1 MNALAT
7 QQAWDYVINPP
18 TAAPTAKP
26 IFGTG
31 LLEPTGIEYDAA
43 HDRLFVSS
51 DALNDNRIE
60 IINSYTTAPVK
71 LTPVNVEAVSGDTE
85 DPAFDP
91 ATNTLYFLDGQSEC
105 IRKMAIDPT
114 SGAGTLDTTFCID
127 LTVLSP
133 EADGDWEGMAWNAER
148 GTLVVAPH
156 NGTQQLYEIPP
167 TAGIVQQP
175 NNIIN
180 AAGISANLL
189 EINGIGMGPTT
200 GGAVGEMSY
209 FIVDRESNGLYEI
222 TTNAIGQLAP
232 IAYPGSISVPFQ
244 TATPVKLVAT
254 DANNDTLTY
263 VTDTLPANGT
273 LSGSGANRVYT
284 PNAGFSGVDSFTF
297 HANDGTTD
305 SNVATVTLNVHAL
318 NRPPVLSNIT
328 SPMLVNELDLLTFK
342 PTATDPDGDAVTF
355 SLQNAPAGA
364 KITPAGLF
372 TWRPTE
378 AQGPGSYNITVRVT
392 DPGALF
398 DSQVVTVNVNEVRW
412 R

>member
-1 MNALAT
+1 
-7 QQAWDYVINPP
+7 
-18 TAAPTAKP
+18 
-26 IFGTG
+26 
-31 LLEPTGIEYDAA
+31 
-43 HDRLFVSS
+43 
-51 DALNDNRIE
+51 
-60 IINSYTTAPVK
+60 
-71 LTPVNVEAVSGDTE
+71 
-85 DPAFDP
+85 
-91 ATNTLYFLDGQSEC
+91 
-105 IRKMAIDPT
+105 
-114 SGAGTLDTTFCID
+114 
-127 LTVLSP
+127 
-133 EADGDWEGMAWNAER
+133 
-148 GTLVVAPH
+148 
-156 NGTQQLYEIPP
+156 
-167 TAGIVQQP
+167 
-175 NNIIN
+175 
-180 AAGISANLL
+180 
-189 EINGIGMGPTT
+189 
-200 GGAVGEMSY
+200 MSY

-328 SPMLVNELDLLTFK
+328 SPKLVNELDLLTFK

-398 DSQVVTVNVNEVRW
+398 DSQVVTVNVNEVGGGGGGGGGGNGTFIDDNDSVFEAAIEWLYAQGITQGCNPPVNDRFCPDDPVS
-412 R
+412 RGQMAGFLTRALNYTDAGTGNYFTDTSSSVFKSAIDKLRVAGVTLGCNPPANTMYCPGGFVTREQMAGFLTRALEYTDSGTGNYFTDTGGSVFKTAIDRLRVAGVTLGCNPPANDKYCPDELVSRGQMAAFLKRALEG